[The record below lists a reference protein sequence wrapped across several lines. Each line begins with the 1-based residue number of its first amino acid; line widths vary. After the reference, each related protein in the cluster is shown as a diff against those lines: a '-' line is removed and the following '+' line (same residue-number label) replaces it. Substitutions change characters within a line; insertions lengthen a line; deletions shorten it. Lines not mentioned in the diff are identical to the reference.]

1 MASRA
6 SKKAKSKGKVKPR
19 AKPKAKAKAKP
30 KAKPRPKAKV
40 KPKAETQ
47 AKGKARP
54 KPAAPK
60 PKGKPAAAKPLAK
73 PARPATKAK
82 AQRAPATAAG
92 PRAEGAKPSRAEGR
106 ASSRRA
112 RRASGMRRGA
122 DGQTFP
128 AGELLLPSG
137 PQSAGEILYLLRG
150 AIASEHPDRDA
161 TLTEVLAKKG
171 VVVELERDDLQREI
185 EAVSQRFDGGAIEPL
200 LPPRPAANRR
210 TFAGIVERAKYR
222 RREIGAFLR
231 GLDMGATEA
240 SHMDSHGEGSLQS
253 LMEWAARLEIL
264 SEADEPG
271 HADYSQFHRVLDQLE
286 SNTEALV
293 VDVELT
299 LRRLRDRAR

>member
-1 MASRA
+1 MASG
-6 SKKAKSKGKVKPR
+6 SKKAKSKGKGAARPKP
-19 AKPKAKAKAKP
+19 AKPAARPKAKP
-30 KAKPRPKAKV
+30 KARPKADTRHKAKPKEKPRP
-40 KPKAETQ
+40 
-47 AKGKARP
+47 
-54 KPAAPK
+54 PASAAK
-60 PKGKPAAAKPLAK
+60 PKGKPPAAKPT
-73 PARPATKAK
+73 TKAK
-82 AQRAPATAAG
+82 AQRGSEAPPATR
-92 PRAEGAKPSRAEGR
+92 PEGAKASRSEGR

-112 RRASGMRRGA
+112 RRASGLRRGA

-128 AGELLLPSG
+128 AGELLLPNG
-137 PQSAGEILYLLRG
+137 PQTSGEVHYLLRG
-150 AIASEHPDRDA
+150 AIASEHPDREA
-161 TLTEVLAKKG
+161 TLSEVLAKKG
-171 VVVELERDDLQREI
+171 VVVELDREDLQRES
-185 EAVSQRFDGGAIEPL
+185 EAVAQRFDGGAIEPL

-231 GLDMGATEA
+231 GLDMGATES

>member
-1 MASRA
+1 
-6 SKKAKSKGKVKPR
+6 
-19 AKPKAKAKAKP
+19 
-30 KAKPRPKAKV
+30 
-40 KPKAETQ
+40 
-47 AKGKARP
+47 
-54 KPAAPK
+54 
-60 PKGKPAAAKPLAK
+60 
-73 PARPATKAK
+73 
-82 AQRAPATAAG
+82 
-92 PRAEGAKPSRAEGR
+92 
-106 ASSRRA
+106 
-112 RRASGMRRGA
+112 MRRGA

-150 AIASEHPDRDA
+150 ALASEHPDREA
-161 TLTEVLAKKG
+161 TLTEVLAKKA

-185 EAVSQRFDGGAIEPL
+185 EAVWQRFDGGAIEPL